1 MNLLGVD
8 YGQKRIG
15 LAWVQE
21 GLDVVLP
28 FGTILKET
36 KEAHIAAL
44 VAIIQKEKIDRVV
57 FGLPLN
63 EEGQEAQN
71 TKRVREFAAALS
83 QKIQADIV
91 FEDERYTSHEADE
104 MGGNASRDEK
114 AAMVILSRYLE
125 HQT

>member
-1 MNLLGVD
+1 MNLLGID

-28 FGTILKET
+28 FGTIQKET
-36 KEAHIAAL
+36 KEAQLTAL
-44 VAIIQKEKIDRVV
+44 GDIIQKEKIDRVV

-63 EEGQEAQN
+63 EEGEEAPN
-71 TKRVREFAAALS
+71 TKRVREFAAALAE
-83 QKIQADIV
+83 KIQVDIV

-114 AAMVILSRYLE
+114 AAMLILSSFLNK
-125 HQT
+125 